1 MKLSV
6 SEQIIC
12 ELHSMGAINEQTGL
26 NGKEVTELVNN
37 AKAPSRLAELRKAGY
52 VKSSDRSTGAM
63 RFWLTPAGETYAIE
77 LKHYA
82 SEPKQDQSTDANCD
96 QANNASENKDLTDA
110 TIINDATS
118 QANSDD
124 DCFKYPIYKISKA
137 TGLVVKFTDLTVGM
151 TVRQGVDEGDIVG
164 VIGKV
169 CEHFPAHNDDKVWGD
184 WTPTKAETAESTK
197 FDPVIVENVES
208 FNRMV
213 DISALNETL
222 EKQATKSNHWLD
234 QAQIAVNQPLDKRVQ
249 YLIES
254 REEDQNFIQALVKQR
269 EQAEEALQKAQTELA
284 KNSDDNCMNCTQ
296 DSCGSC
302 DEAKPIPLPQYNPDD
317 VAFNKSDTVFWYTV
331 DGIKEVF
338 ETSSDAIHA
347 AQELVKNRKIFA
359 TIHAV
364 ASKPHAIIKP
374 VVTTELEYV

>member
-12 ELHSMGAINEQTGL
+12 ELHTMGAINEQTGL

-82 SEPKQDQSTDANCD
+82 SESKHD
-96 QANNASENKDLTDA
+96 QANNASENNVLSDVGDTNVAD
-110 TIINDATS
+110 S
-118 QANSDD
+118 QANS
-124 DCFKYPIYKISKA
+124 
-137 TGLVVKFTDLTVGM
+137 
-151 TVRQGVDEGDIVG
+151 
-164 VIGKV
+164 
-169 CEHFPAHNDDKVWGD
+169 
-184 WTPTKAETAESTK
+184 
-197 FDPVIVENVES
+197 ENVYQDE
-208 FNRMV
+208 
-213 DISALNETL
+213 
-222 EKQATKSNHWLD
+222 
-234 QAQIAVNQPLDKRVQ
+234 
-249 YLIES
+249 
-254 REEDQNFIQALVKQR
+254 
-269 EQAEEALQKAQTELA
+269 
-284 KNSDDNCMNCTQ
+284 NSDQ
-296 DSCGSC
+296 L
-302 DEAKPIPLPQYNPDD
+302 DEKLDIPPPQYNPDD
-317 VAFNKSDTVFWYTV
+317 VAFKKSDTVFWYTV

-347 AQELVKNRKIFA
+347 AQELVKNRKIVA

-374 VVTTELEYV
+374 VVTTELEYL

>member
-12 ELHSMGAINEQTGL
+12 ELHTMGAINEQTGL

-96 QANNASENKDLTDA
+96 QANNASENSDLTDA
-110 TIINDATS
+110 TLINEDTS

-124 DCFKYPIYKISKA
+124 
-137 TGLVVKFTDLTVGM
+137 
-151 TVRQGVDEGDIVG
+151 
-164 VIGKV
+164 
-169 CEHFPAHNDDKVWGD
+169 
-184 WTPTKAETAESTK
+184 
-197 FDPVIVENVES
+197 
-208 FNRMV
+208 
-213 DISALNETL
+213 
-222 EKQATKSNHWLD
+222 
-234 QAQIAVNQPLDKRVQ
+234 
-249 YLIES
+249 
-254 REEDQNFIQALVKQR
+254 
-269 EQAEEALQKAQTELA
+269 
-284 KNSDDNCMNCTQ
+284 NCLNCTQ

-317 VAFNKSDTVFWYTV
+317 VAFKKADITESWYMV
-331 DGIKEVF
+331 DGIDAQF
-338 ETSSDAIHA
+338 ETSSDAIA
-347 AQELVKNRKIFA
+347 AAHDYVA
-359 TIHAV
+359 THTMSTIVHIV
-364 ASKPHAIIKP
+364 ASRKFAIIKP